1 MLHLPCQSLSSRSER
16 LNGLTRFSVVLQ
28 ALGLALKDV
37 FRYASCS
44 KGPIMPHIRCSGVTS
59 LLRSAWS
66 DVRKDTSRI
75 AQEHLSTADSLQ
87 VLYDNLLAF
96 RVSKEKLAK
105 RCKEQLRTATT
116 EHTDYKLVSSPHLWR
131 GSCLCEPIEL
141 LSLACRR
148 IIIALATLLNPFNR
162 TTHRYPM
169 TGTLRT
175 VLALKSLRHL
185 YGHAILLQEQPLPI
199 FETHYFPFLLVV
211 PKLE

>member
-1 MLHLPCQSLSSRSER
+1 MDAKLNISFGALLAELEHYQTFFRKRIEIEQQYSESLEKLVIRQEE
-16 LNGLTRFSVVLQ
+16 LD
-28 ALGLALKDV
+28 KDV

-116 EHTDYKLVSSPHLWR
+116 EHTDYKLVSSPHSCR
-131 GSCLCEPIEL
+131 GSCLFEPIE
-141 LSLACRR
+141 
-148 IIIALATLLNPFNR
+148 
-162 TTHRYPM
+162 
-169 TGTLRT
+169 
-175 VLALKSLRHL
+175 
-185 YGHAILLQEQPLPI
+185 PL
-199 FETHYFPFLLVV
+199 
-211 PKLE
+211 